1 MQKKYLRTVLIIV
14 FTFSFIG
21 TASVLATWPSAPAGS
36 SSVAGWIGDVFDVVN
51 SNSTTLIV
59 NKEIQADSF
68 IYTSDKALKTE
79 VKTLDNS
86 LEKIQKL
93 RGVSFEWNKNG
104 EEEIGFIA
112 QEVEEVYPELV
123 SANTANELKALKYGN
138 MTAILVEAL
147 KEQQKEI
154 DLLKQE
160 VQNLKK

>member
-1 MQKKYLRTVLIIV
+1 MLKKHIKTILVTV

-21 TASVLATWPSAPAGS
+21 TASVLATWPNAPAGS

-68 IYTSDKALKTE
+68 IYTSDKNLKTK

-93 RGVSFEWNKNG
+93 RGVSFEWTKNG

-112 QEVEEVYPELV
+112 QEVEGIYPELV
-123 SANTANELKALKYGN
+123 ETNELNNLKSLKYGN
-138 MTAILVEAL
+138 ITAILVEAL

-154 DLLKQE
+154 DLLKAE
-160 VQNLKK
+160 IEKLK